1 MAIIYNEKIQTLN
14 DLLKNYGLTV
24 ELTHLYN
31 IRFKSNQSNKMNYVL
46 NSFNEL
52 NIDKGLDCL
61 IDEIDF
67 IGTILKQNYE
77 SSKIKIDK
85 KRTKNILVEINK
97 DDTTT
102 KIKYDRKLKVA
113 NIKTSASINLNQF
126 FISLDYSF
134 LKIHSPKSETYFDL
148 ETETITVK
156 LDEIEPAMNE
166 MISKLDKDRKSIG
179 L

>member
-14 DLLKNYGLTV
+14 ELLKKYGLTV

-31 IRFKSNQSNKMNYVL
+31 IRFKSNQSDKINYLL
-46 NSFNEL
+46 NSFNKVD
-52 NIDKGLDCL
+52 IDNGLDSL
-61 IDEIDF
+61 INAIDF

-77 SSKIKIDK
+77 SSKIKIDT

-102 KIKYDRKLKVA
+102 QIKYDQKLKVA
-113 NIKTSASINLNQF
+113 NIKTTANIALNQF
-126 FISLDYSF
+126 FMSLHYSF
-134 LKIHSPKSETYFDL
+134 LKIYSPKGETHFDL
-148 ETETITVK
+148 ETETITVN
-156 LDEIEPAMNE
+156 LNEIETAMNE
-166 MISKLDKDRKSIG
+166 MIFKLNKDRKSIG

>member
-1 MAIIYNEKIQTLN
+1 MAIIYNKKIQTLN
-14 DLLKNYGLTV
+14 DLLKKYGLTV

-61 IDEIDF
+61 IDAINF
-67 IGTILKQNYE
+67 IGTVLNQNYE
-77 SSKIKIDK
+77 SFTIKIDK

-113 NIKTSASINLNQF
+113 NIKTTASIALNKI

-134 LKIHSPKSETYFDL
+134 LKIHSPKGETYFDL

-156 LDEIEPAMNE
+156 LDEIELAMNE
-166 MISKLDKDRKSIG
+166 MISKVNKDRKSFG

>member
-14 DLLKNYGLTV
+14 NLLKKYGLTV

-46 NSFNEL
+46 NSFNKL

-61 IDEIDF
+61 IDAIDF
-67 IGTILKQNYE
+67 IVTILKQNYE
-77 SSKIKIDK
+77 SSKIKIDI

-97 DDTTT
+97 NDTTT
-102 KIKYDRKLKVA
+102 KIKYDRKLKIA
-113 NIKTSASINLNQF
+113 NIKTSTSINLNQF

-134 LKIHSPKSETYFDL
+134 LKIHSPKGETYFDL

-156 LDEIEPAMNE
+156 LDEIELAMNE
-166 MISKLDKDRKSIG
+166 MISKINKDKKSFG